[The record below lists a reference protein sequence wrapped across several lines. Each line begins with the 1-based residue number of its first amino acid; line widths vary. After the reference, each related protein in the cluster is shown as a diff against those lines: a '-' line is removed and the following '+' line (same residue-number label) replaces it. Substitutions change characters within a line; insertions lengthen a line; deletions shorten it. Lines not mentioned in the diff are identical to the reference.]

1 MSEYLEFFLRNFDA
15 NVVTDAFVILIIG
28 AFLGALYCRGK
39 GRSNA
44 YVSYTATLL
53 TTLGIL
59 GTFTGIVVG
68 LLDFDPNNLDKSIPS
83 LLAGLKTA
91 FITSLVGM
99 FFSIVFKFL
108 GTVGLFIKSEE
119 DIDIGEVGANEIFQA
134 IVHQGKLA
142 KESADIQQELLTD
155 LKQAIVGG
163 EDDTLITQVKL
174 MRGDM
179 NDNSKKYLNSIQSM
193 EENLA
198 TIKGIITEQQSDF
211 TKFSD
216 VLWAKLQD
224 VADMI
229 SKSASEQVINALKQV
244 ITDFNKHL
252 VEQFGDNFKALDE
265 SVKKLVVWQENY
277 SKQIEQ
283 MVAQYALG
291 VTAITQTKESVGII
305 SDKAEHIP
313 KTMADL
319 QEVMTVNQHQIK
331 ELESHLEA
339 FKDMRDKAVAAV
351 PEIRQE
357 VERTVTDIA
366 SSVQLANDHYKTLLT
381 DSDQYIKDHVEASNK
396 ILNSF
401 VKNTKE
407 GIDAVKTGLVDS
419 GNEVRTTITESSES
433 FHTIVKET
441 NRGLDET
448 SKNINNQNIKMQED
462 LIATNEASTKHFEKL
477 LGESGK
483 AIEEVLKS
491 FNTATNESIQL
502 VKTGFDEGAKAI
514 AKEVSD
520 SSKVYL
526 DTITEGANDYRDSVA
541 ATNDSLL
548 KTSNEISKQSDI
560 IKQHLEDTV
569 SDLNSNVR
577 DMVDKVVTETTSL
590 GESLRSSNEK
600 VGENINV
607 TNELVLEQI
616 KDMSQSIKLAMDDVF
631 AMQMTEIKRTFKG
644 LEDEVTRSVALT
656 GEVVT
661 EQAKIMEEVRDREVE
676 RVMTQMGVALTK
688 ISGRFTDDYY
698 RLTDAM
704 QKIVRANKNQ

>member
-44 YVSYTATLL
+44 YVSYAATLL

-59 GTFTGIVVG
+59 GTFIGIVVG
-68 LLDFDPNNLDKSIPS
+68 LLDFDPNKLDKSIPS

-99 FFSIVFKFL
+99 FFSILFKFL
-108 GTVGLFIKSEE
+108 GTVGLFIKNEE
-119 DIDIGEVGANEIFQA
+119 DVDVGEVGANDILHA
-134 IVHQGKLA
+134 IVNQGKLA
-142 KESADIQQELLTD
+142 RESADLQQELLAD

-179 NDNSKKYLNSIQSM
+179 NDNSRASLKEVKSM
-193 EENLA
+193 EENLV
-198 TIKGIITEQQSDF
+198 TMKEIVTEQQRGFSE
-211 TKFSD
+211 FSD
-216 VLWAKLQD
+216 VLWTKLQD

-229 SKSASEQVINALKQV
+229 SKSASEQVINALKEV
-244 ITDFNKHL
+244 ITDFNDHL

-331 ELESHLEA
+331 ELESHLAA

-357 VERTVTDIA
+357 VERTVTEIA

-381 DSDQYIKDHVEASNK
+381 DSDQYIKKHVEASNE

-401 VKNTKE
+401 VQNTKE
-407 GIDAVKTGLVDS
+407 GIDAVKTGLVES
-419 GNEVRTTITESSES
+419 GNEVRATITESSKD
-433 FHTIVKET
+433 FNTIVNET
-441 NRGLDET
+441 NRGLNET
-448 SKNINNQNIKMQED
+448 SNNINSQNIKMQED
-462 LIATNEASTKHFEKL
+462 LITTNEASTKHFEKV
-477 LGESGK
+477 LGESGE

-520 SSKVYL
+520 SSKIYL
-526 DTITEGANDYRDSVA
+526 DTITEGAKGYRDSVA
-541 ATNDSLL
+541 ETNDSLL

-569 SDLNSNVR
+569 SELNNNVR
-577 DMVDKVVTETTSL
+577 DMVAKVVTETTSL
-590 GESLRSSNEK
+590 GESLQSSNEK

-607 TNELVLEQI
+607 INEVVLEQI
-616 KDMSQSIKLAMDDVF
+616 QDMSQSIKLAMDEVF
-631 AMQMTEIKRTFKG
+631 AMQVTEIKRTFRG
-644 LEDEVTRSVALT
+644 LEDEVKNTVGLT
-656 GEVVT
+656 GEAVT
-661 EQAKIMEEVRDREVE
+661 KQLDIINEAQNRELE
-676 RVMTQMGVALTK
+676 KVMNQMGSALGQITGQFSK
-688 ISGRFTDDYY
+688 DYKS
-698 RLTDAM
+698 LTLAM
-704 QKIVRANKNQ
+704 KGIVNEYS

>member
-44 YVSYTATLL
+44 YVSYAATLL

-59 GTFTGIVVG
+59 GTFIGIVVG
-68 LLDFDPNNLDKSIPS
+68 LLDFDPNDLDKSIPS

-99 FFSIVFKFL
+99 FFSILFKFL
-108 GTVGLFIKSEE
+108 GTVGLFIKSEQ
-119 DIDIGEVGANEIFQA
+119 DVDVGEVGANDILHA
-134 IVHQGKLA
+134 IVDQGKLA
-142 KESADIQQELLTD
+142 RESADLQQELLAD

-174 MRGDM
+174 MRADM
-179 NDNSKKYLNSIQSM
+179 NDNSRASLKEVKSM
-193 EENLA
+193 EENLV
-198 TIKGIITEQQSDF
+198 TMKEIVTEQQRGFSD
-211 TKFSD
+211 FSD
-216 VLWAKLQD
+216 VLWTKLQD

-229 SKSASEQVINALKQV
+229 SKSASEQVINALKEV
-244 ITDFNKHL
+244 ITDFNGHL

-277 SKQIEQ
+277 SNQIEQ

-331 ELESHLEA
+331 ELESHLAA

-357 VERTVTDIA
+357 VERTVTEIA

-381 DSDQYIKDHVEASNK
+381 DSDQYIKDHVAASNE

-401 VKNTKE
+401 VQNTRE
-407 GIDAVKTGLVDS
+407 GIDAVKTGLVES
-419 GNEVRTTITESSES
+419 GNEVRTTITESSKG
-433 FHTIVKET
+433 FDTIVNET
-441 NRGLDET
+441 SRGLNET
-448 SKNINNQNIKMQED
+448 SKNINSQNIKMQED
-462 LIATNEASTKHFEKL
+462 LIKTNEASTKHFEKV
-477 LGESGK
+477 LGESGE

-502 VKTGFDEGAKAI
+502 VKMGFDEGAKAI

-520 SSKVYL
+520 SSKIYL
-526 DTITEGANDYRDSVA
+526 DTITEGAKGYRDSVA
-541 ATNDSLL
+541 ETNDSLI

-569 SDLNSNVR
+569 SELNNNVR
-577 DMVDKVVTETTSL
+577 DMVAKVVTETTSL
-590 GESLRSSNEK
+590 GESLQSSNEK

-607 TNELVLEQI
+607 INEVVLEQI
-616 KDMSQSIKLAMDDVF
+616 KDMSQSIKLAMDEVF
-631 AMQMTEIKRTFKG
+631 AIQVTEIKRTFRG
-644 LEDEVTRSVALT
+644 LEDEVKNTVGLT
-656 GEVVT
+656 GEAVT
-661 EQAKIMEEVRDREVE
+661 KQLDIINEAQNRELE
-676 RVMTQMGVALTK
+676 KVMNQMGSALGQITGQFSK
-688 ISGRFTDDYY
+688 DYKS
-698 RLTDAM
+698 LTLAM
-704 QKIVRANKNQ
+704 KGIVDEQK

>member
-28 AFLGALYCRGK
+28 AFLGALYCRGT
-39 GRSNA
+39 GRSNG
-44 YVSYTATLL
+44 YVSYAATLL

-59 GTFTGIVVG
+59 GTFIGIVVG

-99 FFSIVFKFL
+99 FFSILFKFL

-119 DIDIGEVGANEIFQA
+119 DVDVGEVGANDILHA
-134 IVHQGKLA
+134 IVNQGKLA
-142 KESADIQQELLTD
+142 RESADLQQELLAD

-174 MRGDM
+174 MRADM
-179 NDNSKKYLNSIQSM
+179 NDNSRASLKEVKSM
-193 EENLA
+193 EENLV
-198 TIKGIITEQQSDF
+198 TMKEIVTEQQRDF
-211 TKFSD
+211 SEFSD
-216 VLWAKLQD
+216 VLWTKLQD

-229 SKSASEQVINALKQV
+229 SKSASEQVINALKEV
-244 ITDFNKHL
+244 ITDFNDHL

-305 SDKAEHIP
+305 SEKAEHIP

-381 DSDQYIKDHVEASNK
+381 DSDQYIQKHVAASNE

-401 VKNTKE
+401 VQNTKE
-407 GIDAVKTGLVDS
+407 GIDAVKTGLVES
-419 GNEVRTTITESSES
+419 GNEVRTTMIESSTS
-433 FHTIVKET
+433 FNTIVQET

-477 LGESGK
+477 LGESGE

-526 DTITEGANDYRDSVA
+526 DTITEGAKGYRDSVSE
-541 ATNDSLL
+541 TNDSLIN
-548 KTSNEISKQSDI
+548 TSNEISRQSEI

-569 SDLNSNVR
+569 SELNNNVR
-577 DMVDKVVTETTSL
+577 DMVAKVVTETTSL
-590 GESLRSSNEK
+590 GESLQSSNEK

-607 TNELVLEQI
+607 INELVLEQI
-616 KDMSQSIKLAMDDVF
+616 KDMSQSIKLAMDEVF
-631 AMQMTEIKRTFKG
+631 AMQVTEIKRTFRG
-644 LEDEVTRSVALT
+644 LEDEVKNSVGLT
-656 GEVVT
+656 GEAVT
-661 EQAKIMEEVRDREVE
+661 KQINMIDEARDRELE
-676 RVMTQMGVALTK
+676 IVMNSMGSALGQITGQF
-688 ISGRFTDDYY
+688 SRDYK

-704 QKIVRANKNQ
+704 QAIVSKNQ